1 MDLTEFEF
9 EGYHYDK
16 NTASK
21 CGSVF
26 YFKDDNEDDWLE
38 IIPLSNSDET
48 CIILTVEG
56 CETVKAGVYQNRD
69 GELVNCM

>member
-16 NTASK
+16 NTTSK

-26 YFKDDNEDDWLE
+26 YVKDDNEDDWLE

-56 CETVKAGVYQNRD
+56 
-69 GELVNCM
+69 